1 MAQESIDDFIQ
12 MAKDYAKAE
21 KDLEV
26 QRWVFVSFER
36 IDEQGNYVRL
46 FSYDLPREI
55 YDRKRWVMEWRKA
68 KLVCQYP
75 KGRVRYTLHFYDK
88 RLGLDL
94 KMNEDLKR
102 LLAAKVQVT
111 RVKRKIEEYVAYNKA
126 HNLFFDERT
135 DADLLKARDK
145 LRAKIA
151 NVQEAEERMKLK
163 IKQLQ
168 EKDYDLRHNTDNRSY
183 N

>member
-68 KLVCQYP
+68 KLICQFP
-75 KGRVRYTLHFYDK
+75 KGNVRYTLSFYDK
-88 RLGLDL
+88 RLGLDMR
-94 KMNEDLKR
+94 MNEDLKR
-102 LLAAKVQVT
+102 LLAAKAQVT
-111 RVKRKIEEYVAYNKA
+111 RIRRKIEEYVAYNKV
-126 HNLFFDERT
+126 HNMFFDEHT
-135 DADLLKARDK
+135 DANLLKASEK
-145 LRAKIA
+145 LAAKIA
-151 NVQEAEERMKLK
+151 NVQAAEERLKQK
-163 IKQLQ
+163 IKQINRY
-168 EKDYDLRHNTDNRSY
+168 KDE
-183 N
+183 